1 MMLVGLT
8 RGDIADYLAALIFVY
23 TVLII
28 ANVVLSWIRQ
38 FRPLPYNVTLRRVIG
53 FVEESTDP
61 FLNVFRRFIPRIGPL
76 DVSPIVAIIVLSVVG
91 GIAVNLVD
99 G

>member
-1 MMLVGLT
+1 MTLLGLT
-8 RGDIADYLAALIFVY
+8 RGDIANYLAALVFVY
-23 TVLII
+23 TVLIV
-28 ANVVLSWIRQ
+28 ANVVLSWVRQ
-38 FRPLPYNVTLRRVIG
+38 FRPIPYNLTVRRVIG

-61 FLNVFRRFIPRIGPL
+61 FLNLFRRFIPRLGPL

-91 GIAVNLVD
+91 GIAVNLVN